1 MDNTTGTFEIKKKI
15 FLQGDFSGKYEANQF
30 ATLSNCNLSNINILE
45 GKLDNVQRCD
55 FNSLFNIKSESLH
68 HQDGF
73 NVELKLDDELLNDRY
88 VFIEEFNNS
97 TIYDITLSDH
107 QIDDN
112 DTFGVIEGKMI
123 CALEDT
129 CEFDFSEN
137 ENTYTITK
145 EINFGDST
153 FSPIKIVSNFSK
165 WTLRPFKRSFNFIK
179 SKLFSFNKK

>member
-1 MDNTTGTFEIKKKI
+1 MDSITSTFEIKKKI
-15 FLQGDFSGKYEANQF
+15 FLQGNFTGKYIAKPL
-30 ATLSNCNLSNINILE
+30 ATLSNSNLSKINILE
-45 GKLDNVQRCD
+45 GKLDNIKRCD

-73 NVELKLDDELLNDRY
+73 NVELKLDDEPLRDY

-123 CALEDT
+123 CALEDS
-129 CEFDFSEN
+129 CEFDLLSD
-137 ENTYTITK
+137 NTYTITK
-145 EINFGDST
+145 EIDFGDSV
-153 FSPIKIVSNFSK
+153 FSPIKIASNFFRWSI
-165 WTLRPFKRSFNFIK
+165 RPFKRSFSFVK

>member
-1 MDNTTGTFEIKKKI
+1 MDNIDNIFEIKNKI
-15 FLQGDFSGKYEANQF
+15 YLQGDFSGKYEANQF
-30 ATLSNCNLSNINILE
+30 ATLSNCNLSKINILE
-45 GKLDNVQRCD
+45 GKLDNVQKCD

-112 DTFGVIEGKMI
+112 DTFGVIKGKMI
-123 CALEDT
+123 CALEES
-129 CEFDFSEN
+129 CELDFIDNS
-137 ENTYTITK
+137 YTISR
-145 EINFGDST
+145 EIDFGDYTHST
-153 FSPIKIVSNFSK
+153 VNSDPNFFARS
-165 WTLRPFKRSFNFIK
+165 LRPFKKLYALIK
-179 SKLFSFNKK
+179 SKLF

>member
-15 FLQGDFSGKYEANQF
+15 FLQGNFSGKYIAKPF
-30 ATLSNCNLSNINILE
+30 ATLSNSNLSKINILDNT

-55 FNSLFNIKSESLH
+55 FNSLFNIKSESLY

-73 NVELKLDDELLNDRY
+73 NVEIKLDDESLREY

-112 DTFGVIEGKMI
+112 DTFGVIKGKMI
-123 CALEDT
+123 CALEES
-129 CEFDFSEN
+129 CELDFIDNS
-137 ENTYTITK
+137 YTISK
-145 EINFGDST
+145 EIDFGDYTHST
-153 FSPIKIVSNFSK
+153 VNSDPNFFARS
-165 WTLRPFKRSFNFIK
+165 LRPFKKLYTLIK
-179 SKLFSFNKK
+179 SKLF

>member
-1 MDNTTGTFEIKKKI
+1 MDSITNTFEIKKKI

-30 ATLSNCNLSNINILE
+30 ANLSNCNLSKINILG
-45 GKLDNVQRCD
+45 GKLDNVRKCD

-68 HQDGF
+68 HQDAF
-73 NVELKLDDELLNDRY
+73 NVELKLEDELLKDKY

-123 CALEDT
+123 CALEDS
-129 CEFDFSEN
+129 CEFDLLSD
-137 ENTYTITK
+137 NTYTITK
-145 EINFGDST
+145 EIDFGDSV
-153 FSPIKIVSNFSK
+153 FSPIKIATNFFRWSI
-165 WTLRPFKRSFNFIK
+165 RPFKRSFSSIK

>member
-1 MDNTTGTFEIKKKI
+1 MDNTTSTFEIKKKI

-30 ATLSNCNLSNINILE
+30 ATLSNSNLSKINILE
-45 GKLDNVQRCD
+45 GKLDNVQKCD

-73 NVELKLDDELLNDRY
+73 NVELKLDDELLKDKY

-123 CALEDT
+123 CALEDS
-129 CEFDFSEN
+129 CEFDLLSD
-137 ENTYTITK
+137 NTYTITK
-145 EINFGDST
+145 EIDFGDSV
-153 FSPIKIVSNFSK
+153 FSPIKIASNFFRWSI
-165 WTLRPFKRSFNFIK
+165 RPFKRSFSFVK

>member
-1 MDNTTGTFEIKKKI
+1 MDSITNTFEIKKKI

-30 ATLSNCNLSNINILE
+30 TTLSNSNLSKINILG
-45 GKLDNVQRCD
+45 GKLDNVQKCD

-68 HQDGF
+68 HQEAF
-73 NVELKLDDELLNDRY
+73 NVELKLEDELLKDKY

-123 CALEDT
+123 CALEDS
-129 CEFDFSEN
+129 CEFDLLSD
-137 ENTYTITK
+137 NTYTITK
-145 EINFGDST
+145 EIDFGDSV
-153 FSPIKIVSNFSK
+153 FSPIKIATNFFRWSI
-165 WTLRPFKRSFNFIK
+165 RPFKRSFSSIK

>member
-1 MDNTTGTFEIKKKI
+1 MDSITNTFEIKKKI

-30 ATLSNCNLSNINILE
+30 ATLSNSNLSKINILE
-45 GKLDNVQRCD
+45 GKLDNVQKCD

-68 HQDGF
+68 HQDAF
-73 NVELKLDDELLNDRY
+73 NVELKLEDELLKDKY

-123 CALEDT
+123 CALEDS
-129 CEFDFSEN
+129 CEFDLLSD
-137 ENTYTITK
+137 NTYTITK
-145 EINFGDST
+145 EIDFGDST
-153 FSPIKIVSNFSK
+153 YSIAKIASNFFRWSI
-165 WTLRPFKRSFNFIK
+165 RPFKRSFSSIK

>member
-1 MDNTTGTFEIKKKI
+1 MDSITNTFEIKKKI
-15 FLQGDFSGKYEANQF
+15 FLKGDFKGKYEANQF
-30 ATLSNCNLSNINILE
+30 TTLSNSNLSKINILE

-68 HQDGF
+68 HQDAF
-73 NVELKLDDELLNDRY
+73 NVELKLDDELLKDKY
-88 VFIEEFNNS
+88 VFIEEFNSS

-123 CALEDT
+123 CALEDS
-129 CEFDFSEN
+129 CEFDLLSD
-137 ENTYTITK
+137 NTYTITK
-145 EINFGDST
+145 EIDFGDSV
-153 FSPIKIVSNFSK
+153 FSPIKIASNFFRWSI
-165 WTLRPFKRSFNFIK
+165 RPFKRSFSFVK

>member
-1 MDNTTGTFEIKKKI
+1 MDSITNTFEIKKKI

-45 GKLDNVQRCD
+45 GKLDNVQKCD

-68 HQDGF
+68 HQDAF
-73 NVELKLDDELLNDRY
+73 NVELKLEDELLKDKY

-123 CALEDT
+123 CALEDS
-129 CEFDFSEN
+129 CEFDLLSD
-137 ENTYTITK
+137 NTYTITK
-145 EINFGDST
+145 EIDFGDST
-153 FSPIKIVSNFSK
+153 YSIAKIASNFFRWSI
-165 WTLRPFKRSFNFIK
+165 RPFKRSFSSIK
-179 SKLFSFNKK
+179 SKLFSFIKK

>member
-1 MDNTTGTFEIKKKI
+1 MDNTTSTFEMKKKI
-15 FLQGDFSGKYEANQF
+15 FLKGDFKGKYEAKQF
-30 ATLSNCNLSNINILE
+30 TTLSNSNLSKINILE

-68 HQDGF
+68 HQDAF
-73 NVELKLDDELLNDRY
+73 NVELKLDDELLKDKY

-123 CALEDT
+123 CALEDS
-129 CEFDFSEN
+129 CEFDLLSD
-137 ENTYTITK
+137 NTYTITK
-145 EINFGDST
+145 EIDFGDSV
-153 FSPIKIVSNFSK
+153 FSPIKIASNFFRWSI
-165 WTLRPFKRSFNFIK
+165 RPFKRSFSFVK